1 MNPRRKFEDKLR
13 KTKKDLDEAKE
24 RVHTLET
31 SMKTWEEALKLL
43 PKDGEDATKKLRPQ
57 SQLAKTRNAIKR
69 KGSPMHIVEILE
81 AINKTNNKKN
91 RLSLAGSLGWY
102 VRQGEI
108 FNRPEPNTFGLIEL
122 ESASED
128 TSKGD
133 GEQDLDDPG
142 LPAPV
147 KPILVGGES

>member
-13 KTKKDLDEAKE
+13 KTKKDLEEAQE
-24 RVHTLET
+24 RVRTLGA
-31 SMKTWEEALKLL
+31 SLKTWEEALKLL

-69 KGSPMHIVEILE
+69 KGSPMHIAEILE
-81 AINKTNNKKN
+81 AINKANNKKN

-108 FNRPEPNTFGLIEL
+108 FTRPAPNTFGLIEL
-122 ESASED
+122 ESANDD
-128 TSKGD
+128 TDD
-133 GEQDLDDPG
+133 GEQDLDDPA
-142 LPAPV
+142 LSVPSV
-147 KPILVGGES
+147 H